1 MTQKP
6 TFRTPAARVKY
17 LGAAHSGAHH
27 AWMMRLSTFALLP
40 LTCAFVLIV
49 LSLTG
54 RDFQSARI
62 FLGSPLVAVFMLLFV
77 GVGVYHM
84 TQGMQVIIEDY
95 VHGERIKPLAL
106 MANILFGLLI
116 GAALIYAVMRLS
128 FT

>member
-6 TFRTPAARVKY
+6 TFRTPRARIKF
-17 LGAAHSGAHH
+17 LGSAKSGAHH

-49 LSLTG
+49 LSLLG
-54 RDFQSARI
+54 RDFHSARA
-62 FLGSPLVAVFMLLFV
+62 FLGSPPVAIFMLLFV

-84 TQGMQVIIEDY
+84 TQGMHEIIEDY
-95 VHGERIKPLAL
+95 VHGERIKPIAL
-106 MANILFGLLI
+106 IANICFGALI

-128 FT
+128 FA